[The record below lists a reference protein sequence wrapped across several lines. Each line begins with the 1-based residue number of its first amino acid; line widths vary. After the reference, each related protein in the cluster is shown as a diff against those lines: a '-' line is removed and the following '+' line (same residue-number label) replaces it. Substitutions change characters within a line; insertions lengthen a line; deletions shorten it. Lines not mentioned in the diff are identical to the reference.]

1 MLFTLNETRLNT
13 ITGASGPDTIGP
25 PRWRVAFD
33 LLLILVS
40 RSFTVS
46 WWATVFIASIM
57 LSHKRV
63 YVTRSSSAD
72 EKVMSPKQSDSVS
85 KATSVDEKV
94 SSSQKR
100 VYVTRASSVGEKVM
114 SSKQSDSVSKATSVD
129 EKVTSS
135 EKRVCVSRAS
145 SVGGKV
151 TSSQKRVSVVR
162 ARSVGEKV
170 TSSQKS
176 VSVSKASSVGGEVAS
191 SQKSVTVSE
200 ATAVDGKVT
209 SSQKRVPVSRAR
221 SVGGKVTSSQKRV
234 TVVRARSVGEK
245 SKHPYP
251 DPVNW
256 EEVKRQRIER
266 RKSMVPPRKEDY
278 SEEGCARRRR
288 RILGGC
294 HMIASL
300 VEKQKAAAQ
309 EGVIRPTGFTL
320 CPPGTLPEDHMRKLN
335 RLHVNYGKVVDPNEI
350 ISRLEERSEKVKQMR
365 LMDSTQSC
373 ALQVNRQRPPTP
385 HPVIRVA
392 VREPAV
398 PAGSRIVQ
406 SRMPIHTFI
415 PPLKQSNNL
424 PPIRRVYPASQSST
438 AVPAGPNMAQSKV
451 PIRCAPQRRI
461 KFLPSKRWLYP
472 GSRPLFAMPGG
483 PKMVLSKMPIHTF
496 PPQIK
501 PNGWLYPVS
510 CTFVTP
516 RAEPTMVQSKMPAH
530 TFTTWTRNKNLPSNC
545 RFYPVSH
552 SVAAL
557 GGNNMVAQPLLLPS
571 RRIFHNPPVNQIK
584 KRTPED
590 EFAHWYNFPIDEF
603 PPSEEQEENRPSE
616 QKQAAKQEEV
626 PNEKQVPPEC
636 KEEEKTDRSFEEM
649 AVEQNDDCNKP
660 DKDDDCDE
668 DRLVIVESKENDDEN
683 AKKINPAAHITKIR
697 IETHHSTASDVEEMD
712 DLTCENAKEQIQSI
726 PSNESLHL
734 SEVENGDGCKAAMEQ
749 NGIDQKVS
757 NNSTDTECNEA
768 PKLMEKESM

>member
-151 TSSQKRVSVVR
+151 TSSQKRVS
-162 ARSVGEKV
+162 
-170 TSSQKS
+170 
-176 VSVSKASSVGGEVAS
+176 
-191 SQKSVTVSE
+191 
-200 ATAVDGKVT
+200 
-209 SSQKRVPVSRAR
+209 
-221 SVGGKVTSSQKRV
+221 
-234 TVVRARSVGEK
+234 VVRARSVGEK